1 MEPLPV
7 HNGPMGR
14 NRKDGAIAN
23 NAQKAVLIRHYRS
36 N

>member
-7 HNGPMGR
+7 HNGP
-14 NRKDGAIAN
+14 DGAKPKGWSYRN
-23 NAQKAVLIRHYRS
+23 NAQKAVLIRHCRS